1 MAGEAHGPMGARRQP
16 TRSEILAHPRL
27 TLAEHPLADVLLA
40 TIRDN
45 RSGPALFGE
54 AASKLATFLLW
65 EACRLFQTVS
75 DTVPGFSGAPVDVRR
90 LETRPA
96 GIVILRAGEVFATPF
111 RAVFPDAPLYHLG
124 IARDEE
130 TLDHHVYS
138 NNVPDLS
145 TTTDRVL
152 IVDPM
157 LATGGSI
164 TAVIER
170 ARQGFSGTIDVV
182 ALVSAPLGVQV
193 VLQADEHTR
202 IVTAALD
209 ERLDGNGYILP
220 GLGDAGDRF
229 FGTEGV

>member
-1 MAGEAHGPMGARRQP
+1 MADKAHSPMGERRQP
-16 TRSEILAHPRL
+16 SRSDVLAHPRL
-27 TLAEHPLADVLLA
+27 TLIEHPLADTLLA
-40 TIRDN
+40 IIRDN

-65 EACRLFQTVS
+65 EACRSFQTAPDAVL
-75 DTVPGFSGAPVDVRR
+75 GFSGAPVEVRR

-96 GIVILRAGEVFATPF
+96 GIVILRAGEVFANPF

-124 IARDEE
+124 IARNEE
-130 TLDHHVYS
+130 TLAHHVYS
-138 NNVPDLS
+138 DNVPNLS
-145 TTTDRVL
+145 STTDRVL
-152 IVDPM
+152 ILDPM

-164 TAVIER
+164 AVTIER
-170 ARQGFSGTIDVV
+170 VRHGFNGTIDVV

-193 VLQADEHTR
+193 VLQADERTR

-229 FGTEGV
+229 FGTVGN